1 MKEAKLIF
9 TAEMARKLLKNGHRI
24 IDIKPH
30 RENKDRTVFVFAVTE
45 EFIKDLKKEIQ

>member
-9 TAEMARKLLKNGHRI
+9 TAELARKLLKNGHRI